1 MLRNFLSSLLMY
13 VIAIIVGLIILC
25 IHIRNSLYKLTI
37 RLMEIADYVIY
48 PVTIII
54 LIVISIFTIL
64 YFSYNTAEYVVEF
77 NK

>member
-54 LIVISIFTIL
+54 LIVISVFTVL